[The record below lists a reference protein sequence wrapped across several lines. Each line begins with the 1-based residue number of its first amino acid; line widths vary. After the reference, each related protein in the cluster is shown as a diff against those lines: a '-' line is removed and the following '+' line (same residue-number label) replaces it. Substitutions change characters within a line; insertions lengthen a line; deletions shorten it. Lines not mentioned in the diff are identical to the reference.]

1 MRRRNRRGYR
11 QFIESDLEIMPLM
24 NLFVALIPMLLISA
38 VFVNVTVIDMKLP
51 TDTSDAQ
58 AVSNTQKALN
68 LAVTIRDDH
77 FVVEGRKL
85 RKQVV
90 ARKAENAD
98 SQLSE
103 ILVGIKQ
110 QYPDNEEI
118 MIISQSRTLYEDI
131 ILVMDVSRE
140 SGMGSVSLLGEPG
153 EQKGQE

>member
-58 AVSNTQKALN
+58 AVSSTQKALN

-90 ARKAENAD
+90 AREDEDAD
-98 SQLSE
+98 IQLSE

-110 QYPDNEEI
+110 QYPANEEI

-153 EQKGQE
+153 EQRGR

>member
-58 AVSNTQKALN
+58 AVSSTQKALN

-90 ARKAENAD
+90 AREDEDAD
-98 SQLSE
+98 IQLSE

-110 QYPDNEEI
+110 QYPANEEI

-153 EQKGQE
+153 E

>member
-1 MRRRNRRGYR
+1 MRRGNRRGYR

-38 VFVNVTVIDMKLP
+38 VFVNVSVIDMKLP
-51 TDTSDAQ
+51 TDVAE
-58 AVSNTQKALN
+58 AEAASNTQKALN
-68 LAVTIRDDH
+68 LAVTIRDEH

-90 ARKAENAD
+90 AREDEDAD
-98 SQLSE
+98 SQLAS
-103 ILVGIKQ
+103 ILDGIKQ

-118 MIISQSRTLYEDI
+118 MIISQSRTRYEDI

-140 SGMGSVSLLGEPG
+140 SGMGSASLLGDPG
-153 EQKGQE
+153 DQKGPE

>member
-90 ARKAENAD
+90 AREAEDAD
-98 SQLSE
+98 SQLGL

-153 EQKGQE
+153 E

>member
-1 MRRRNRRGYR
+1 MRRSNRRGYR

-90 ARKAENAD
+90 AREAEDAD
-98 SQLSE
+98 SQLGL

-153 EQKGQE
+153 E